1 VPRLLFSTLRD
12 EDVSADSAAVKLQ
25 AHFLLW
31 MTSPEAKFLKGR
43 SVWCNWD
50 VDQLKAKA
58 KELEESPQLL
68 TSNILGW
75 PYQP

>member
-1 VPRLLFSTLRD
+1 LAVDT
-12 EDVSADSAAVKLQ
+12 SADSSLVKLP

-31 MTSPEAKFLKGR
+31 MTSPEAKFLNGR
-43 SVWCNWD
+43 FVWCNWD

-58 KELEESPQLL
+58 KELETSPQML

-75 PYQP
+75 PFQL